1 MVASFPAHRSI
12 AMTLYSRARCPHSHR
27 VRFVLSEKGI
37 AMDIVNIE
45 GNKLPEDLL
54 ELNPYNSV
62 PTLVDRD
69 LALYEPRIIM
79 EYLDERF
86 PHPPL
91 MPVYP
96 VARAE
101 TRLRLSRIEKDLFG
115 LYQQIMTA
123 KEEAYR
129 TLARQQLRDSLITI
143 APAFKNNSYFLSDD
157 LTLVDCCL
165 SALLWRLSYAGI
177 ELPNHARAV
186 TEYAQRMFE
195 RETFYSSLSSAE
207 HEMLV

>member
-1 MVASFPAHRSI
+1 MTVVANKRSL
-12 AMTLYSRARCPHSHR
+12 MSLYSEPTDLQSHC
-27 VRFVLSEKGI
+27 VRIVIAEK
-37 AMDIVNIE
+37 ALAVDIVDL
-45 GNKLPEDLL
+45 KFEDRAEELL
-54 ELNPYNSV
+54 SLNPYQSV
-62 PTLVDRD
+62 PTLVDKN
-69 LALYEPRIIM
+69 LVLYQLNIIL

-143 APAFKNNSYFLSDD
+143 APAFKNNSYILSDE

-207 HEMLV
+207 HEMLI

>member
-1 MVASFPAHRSI
+1 MTVIANKRSQ
-12 AMTLYSRARCPHSHR
+12 MSLYSEPADLQSHCVRIVIAEKALVVDIIDLKFEDRAEEL
-27 VRFVLSEKGI
+27 LS
-37 AMDIVNIE
+37 
-45 GNKLPEDLL
+45 
-54 ELNPYNSV
+54 LNPYQSV
-62 PTLVDRD
+62 PTLVDKN
-69 LALYEPRIIM
+69 LVLYQLNIIL

-115 LYQQIMTA
+115 LYQQVMTS
-123 KEEAYR
+123 KEDAYR
-129 TLARQQLRDSLITI
+129 QLARQQLRDSLITI
-143 APAFKNNSYFLSDD
+143 APAFKTKPYFLSDD

-165 SALLWRLSYAGI
+165 TALLWRLDYAGI

-186 TEYAQRMFE
+186 TEYAKRMFD
-195 RETFYSSLSSAE
+195 RETFYNSLSSAE

>member
-1 MVASFPAHRSI
+1 MTVVANKRSL
-12 AMTLYSRARCPHSHR
+12 MSLYSEPTDLQSHC
-27 VRFVLSEKGI
+27 VRIVISEK
-37 AMDIVNIE
+37 ALAVDIIDL
-45 GNKLPEDLL
+45 KFEDRAEELL
-54 ELNPYNSV
+54 SLNPYQSV
-62 PTLVDRD
+62 PTLVDKN
-69 LALYEPRIIM
+69 LVLYQLNIIL

-143 APAFKNNSYFLSDD
+143 APAFKNNAYFLSDD

-186 TEYAQRMFE
+186 TEYGKRMFE

>member
-1 MVASFPAHRSI
+1 MTVVANKRSL
-12 AMTLYSRARCPHSHR
+12 MSLYSEPTDLQSHCVRIVIAEKALAVDIIDLKFEDRAEEL
-27 VRFVLSEKGI
+27 LS
-37 AMDIVNIE
+37 
-45 GNKLPEDLL
+45 
-54 ELNPYNSV
+54 LNPYQSV
-62 PTLVDRD
+62 PTLVDKN
-69 LALYEPRIIM
+69 LVLYQLNIIL

-143 APAFKNNSYFLSDD
+143 APAFKNNAYFLSDD

-186 TEYAQRMFE
+186 TEYGKRMFE

>member
-1 MVASFPAHRSI
+1 MTVVANKRSL
-12 AMTLYSRARCPHSHR
+12 MSLYSEPTDLQSHCVRIVIAEKALAVDIIDLKFEDRAEEL
-27 VRFVLSEKGI
+27 LS
-37 AMDIVNIE
+37 
-45 GNKLPEDLL
+45 
-54 ELNPYNSV
+54 LNPYQSV
-62 PTLVDRD
+62 PTLVDKN
-69 LALYEPRIIM
+69 LVLYQLNIIL

-115 LYQQIMTA
+115 LYQQMMTA

-129 TLARQQLRDSLITI
+129 QLARQQLRDSLITI
-143 APAFKNNSYFLSDD
+143 APAFKNKSYFLSDD

-177 ELPNHARAV
+177 ELPNHARAI
-186 TEYAQRMFE
+186 TEYAQRMFD
-195 RETFYSSLSSAE
+195 RETFYNSLSSAE

>member
-1 MVASFPAHRSI
+1 MTVVANKRSL
-12 AMTLYSRARCPHSHR
+12 MSLYSEPTNLQSHSVRIVIDEKALAVDIIDLKFEDRAEEL
-27 VRFVLSEKGI
+27 LS
-37 AMDIVNIE
+37 
-45 GNKLPEDLL
+45 
-54 ELNPYNSV
+54 LNPYQSV
-62 PTLVDRD
+62 PTLVDKN
-69 LALYEPRIIM
+69 LVLYQLNIIL

-115 LYQQIMTA
+115 LYQQMMTA

-129 TLARQQLRDSLITI
+129 QLARQQLRDSLITI
-143 APAFKNNSYFLSDD
+143 APAFKNKSYFLSDD

-177 ELPNHARAV
+177 ELPNHARAI
-186 TEYAQRMFE
+186 TEYAQRMFD
-195 RETFYSSLSSAE
+195 RETFYNSLSSAE

>member
-1 MVASFPAHRSI
+1 MTVVANKRSL
-12 AMTLYSRARCPHSHR
+12 MSLYSEPTDLQSHCVRIVIAEKALAVDIIDLKFEDRADEL
-27 VRFVLSEKGI
+27 LS
-37 AMDIVNIE
+37 
-45 GNKLPEDLL
+45 
-54 ELNPYNSV
+54 LNPYQSV
-62 PTLVDRD
+62 PTLVDKN
-69 LALYEPRIIM
+69 LVLYQLNIIL

-123 KEEAYR
+123 KEEVYR
-129 TLARQQLRDSLITI
+129 DVARQQLRDSLITI

-195 RETFYSSLSSAE
+195 RETFYNSLSSAE

>member
-1 MVASFPAHRSI
+1 MTVVANKRSL
-12 AMTLYSRARCPHSHR
+12 MSLYSEPTDLQSHC
-27 VRFVLSEKGI
+27 VRIVISEK
-37 AMDIVNIE
+37 ALAVDIIDL
-45 GNKLPEDLL
+45 KFEDRAEELL
-54 ELNPYNSV
+54 SLNPYQSV
-62 PTLVDRD
+62 PTLVDKN
-69 LALYEPRIIM
+69 LVLYQLNIIL

>member
-1 MVASFPAHRSI
+1 MTVVANKRSL
-12 AMTLYSRARCPHSHR
+12 MSLYSEPTDLQSHCVRIVIAEKALAVDIIDLKFEDRAEEL
-27 VRFVLSEKGI
+27 LS
-37 AMDIVNIE
+37 
-45 GNKLPEDLL
+45 
-54 ELNPYNSV
+54 LNPYQSV
-62 PTLVDRD
+62 PTLVDKN
-69 LALYEPRIIM
+69 LVLYQLNIIL

>member
-1 MVASFPAHRSI
+1 MTVLANKRSL
-12 AMTLYSRARCPHSHR
+12 MSLYSEPTDLQSHCVRIVIAEKALTVDIIDLKFEDRAEEL
-27 VRFVLSEKGI
+27 LS
-37 AMDIVNIE
+37 
-45 GNKLPEDLL
+45 
-54 ELNPYNSV
+54 LNPYQSV
-62 PTLVDRD
+62 PTLVDKN
-69 LALYEPRIIM
+69 LVLYQLNIIL

-115 LYQQIMTA
+115 LYQQVVTA
-123 KEEAYR
+123 KEEVYR
-129 TLARQQLRDSLITI
+129 DVARQQLRDSLITI
-143 APAFKNNSYFLSDD
+143 APAFKNNAYFLSDD

-195 RETFYSSLSSAE
+195 RETFYNSLSSAE
-207 HEMLV
+207 HEMLA

>member
-1 MVASFPAHRSI
+1 MTVVANKRSL
-12 AMTLYSRARCPHSHR
+12 MSLYSEPTDLQSHCVRIVIAEKALAVDIIDLKFEDRAEEL
-27 VRFVLSEKGI
+27 LS
-37 AMDIVNIE
+37 
-45 GNKLPEDLL
+45 
-54 ELNPYNSV
+54 LNPYQSV
-62 PTLVDRD
+62 PTLVDKN
-69 LALYEPRIIM
+69 LVLYQLNIIL

-123 KEEAYR
+123 KEEVYR
-129 TLARQQLRDSLITI
+129 DVARQQLRDSLITI
-143 APAFKNNSYFLSDD
+143 APAFKNNSYFLSND

-186 TEYAQRMFE
+186 TEYGQRMFE
-195 RETFYSSLSSAE
+195 RETFYNSLSSAE

>member
-1 MVASFPAHRSI
+1 MTVVANKRSL
-12 AMTLYSRARCPHSHR
+12 MSLYSEPTDLQSHCVRIVIAEKALAVDIIDLKFEDRAEEL
-27 VRFVLSEKGI
+27 LS
-37 AMDIVNIE
+37 
-45 GNKLPEDLL
+45 
-54 ELNPYNSV
+54 LNPYQSV
-62 PTLVDRD
+62 PTLVDKN
-69 LALYEPRIIM
+69 LVLYQLNIIL

-101 TRLRLSRIEKDLFG
+101 TRLRLSRIEKDLFA
-115 LYQQIMTA
+115 LYQQVMTA
-123 KEEAYR
+123 KEEPYR
-129 TLARQQLRDSLITI
+129 QLARQQLRDSLITI
-143 APAFKNNSYFLSDD
+143 APAFKNNAYFLSDD

-165 SALLWRLSYAGI
+165 SALLWRLPYAGI

-195 RETFYSSLSSAE
+195 RETFYNSLSSAE

>member
-1 MVASFPAHRSI
+1 MTVVANKRSL
-12 AMTLYSRARCPHSHR
+12 MSLYSEPTDLQSHCVRIVIAEKALAVDIIDLKFEDRAEEL
-27 VRFVLSEKGI
+27 LS
-37 AMDIVNIE
+37 
-45 GNKLPEDLL
+45 
-54 ELNPYNSV
+54 LNPYQSV
-62 PTLVDRD
+62 PTLVDKN
-69 LALYEPRIIM
+69 LVLYQLNIIL

-129 TLARQQLRDSLITI
+129 QLARQQLRDSLITI
-143 APAFKNNSYFLSDD
+143 APAFKNKSYFLSDD

-165 SALLWRLSYAGI
+165 SALLWRLAYAGI
-177 ELPNHARAV
+177 ELPNHARAI
-186 TEYAQRMFE
+186 TEYAQRMFD
-195 RETFYSSLSSAE
+195 RETFYNSLSSAE

>member
-1 MVASFPAHRSI
+1 MTVVANKRSL
-12 AMTLYSRARCPHSHR
+12 MSLYSEPTDLQSHCVRIVIAEKALAVDIIDLKFEDRAEEL
-27 VRFVLSEKGI
+27 LS
-37 AMDIVNIE
+37 
-45 GNKLPEDLL
+45 
-54 ELNPYNSV
+54 LNPYQSV
-62 PTLVDRD
+62 PTLVDKN
-69 LALYEPRIIM
+69 LVLYQLNIIL

-115 LYQQIMTA
+115 LYQQVMTA
-123 KEEAYR
+123 KEEVYR
-129 TLARQQLRDSLITI
+129 DVARQQLRDSLITI
-143 APAFKNNSYFLSDD
+143 APAFKNNAYFLSDD

-195 RETFYSSLSSAE
+195 RETFYTSLSSAE